1 MFHDATVVGS
11 WPSLTQ
17 RLGQTDTVGRWA
29 AAAPELAGLA
39 TVEDLLAAWS
49 DPGRT
54 DTVLYAL
61 VRLSAVDG
69 GHDDDAL
76 LLTLHLL
83 SGVVWK
89 LVGQLRDLSPD
100 IEAIVLGELTCQ
112 LRSYPWRRRTRAVIT
127 NLTAET
133 RRGVLADLCPTDRY
147 HPDRVE
153 AVTVSGDVP
162 LVAVRQ
168 HPGDEEDLD
177 VVDLLLWAV
186 RHGIDADDVALLV
199 AIESARD
206 HGHKRADD
214 AVAVSHGINTRTL
227 YRRRERTL
235 RALRELAPVYLQ
247 AVA

>member
-1 MFHDATVVGS
+1 MFRNATVVGS
-11 WPSLTQ
+11 WPALTR
-17 RLGQTDTVGRWA
+17 RLDQTDTVGRWA
-29 AAAPELAGLA
+29 EGAPELAGLA
-39 TVEDLLAAWS
+39 TAEDLLTAWS

-54 DTVLYAL
+54 DSVLYAL
-61 VRLSAVDG
+61 VRLAAVDG

-112 LRSYPWRRRTRAVIT
+112 LRSYPWRRRTRAVIA
-127 NLTAET
+127 NLRADT
-133 RRGVLADLCPTDRY
+133 RRAVLADLRPTDRY

-153 AVTVSGDVP
+153 AVTVDGDVP
-162 LVAVRQ
+162 LVAARQ
-168 HPGDEEDLD
+168 HPSRDEDLD

-186 RHGIDADDVALLV
+186 SRGVDADDVARLV
-199 AIESARD
+199 ATECARD
-206 HGHKRADD
+206 RRHKRADD
-214 AVAVSHGINTRTL
+214 AVADARGITTRTL

-235 RALRELAPVYLQ
+235 RALRELAPGYLS

>member
-11 WPSLTQ
+11 WPALTD
-17 RLGQTDTVGRWA
+17 RLDQTKTVRRWA
-29 AAAPELAGLA
+29 DRAPELAGLA
-39 TVEDLLAAWS
+39 TVEDLLTARS
-49 DPGRT
+49 DPDRT

-61 VRLSAVDG
+61 VRLAAVDG

-76 LLTLHLL
+76 LLMLHLL

-89 LVGQLRDLSPD
+89 LVGQLRDRSPD

-112 LRSYPWRRRTRAVIT
+112 LLGYPWRRRTRAVIA
-127 NLTAET
+127 NLMADT
-133 RRGVLADLCPTDRY
+133 RRAVLADLRPSDRY

-153 AVTVSGDVP
+153 ALTACGDVP
-162 LVAVRQ
+162 LAAARQ
-168 HPGDEEDLD
+168 HPSEQQDLD

-199 AIESARD
+199 ATECARD
-206 HGHKRADD
+206 RRPKRADD
-214 AVAVSHGINTRTL
+214 GVADFHGIATRTL
-227 YRRRERTL
+227 YRRRDRTL
-235 RALRELAPVYLQ
+235 RALRALAPDYLR

>member
-11 WPSLTQ
+11 WPALTD
-17 RLGQTDTVGRWA
+17 RLDQTKSVRRWA
-29 AAAPELAGLA
+29 DGAPELAGLA
-39 TVEDLLAAWS
+39 TVEDLLTAWS

-61 VRLSAVDG
+61 VRLAAVDG

-76 LLTLHLL
+76 LLMLHLL

-112 LRSYPWRRRTRAVIT
+112 LRSYPWRRRTRAVIA
-127 NLTAET
+127 NLMAET
-133 RRGVLADLCPTDRY
+133 RRAVLADLMPTDRY

-153 AVTVSGDVP
+153 ALTACGDVP
-162 LVAVRQ
+162 LVAARQ
-168 HPGDEEDLD
+168 HPSDHEDLD

-186 RHGIDADDVALLV
+186 HCGIDADDVALLV
-199 AIESARD
+199 ATECARD
-206 HGHKRADD
+206 RRQTRSDD
-214 AVAVSHGINTRTL
+214 AVADAHGIPTRTL

-235 RALRELAPVYLQ
+235 RALRELAPDYLR